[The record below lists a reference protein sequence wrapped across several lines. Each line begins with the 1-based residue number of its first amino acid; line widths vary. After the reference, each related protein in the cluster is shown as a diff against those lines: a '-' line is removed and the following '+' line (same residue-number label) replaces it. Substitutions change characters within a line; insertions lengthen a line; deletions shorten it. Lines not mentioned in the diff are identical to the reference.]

1 MSLIERSNSVLVVID
16 VQDNFLNK
24 LALHERSTLVS
35 RIGWLMQVATV
46 LAIPMIATAEDVSDE
61 VDMCPSLKALLP
73 SGQSIYNKLVFN
85 LHGQDDIREA
95 LEKLD
100 KRDVALVWAGNR
112 RMYCP
117 FCDRTVR
124 CGLSGLCDR
133 GCYRI
138 SLAASSG
145 RTSPHGTGR
154 CDYHQ
159 YQGHLFRVGSGRS
172 ECKGC
177 RDKDQTRPATGGY
190 SLVGDESSAYEPKV
204 LLALFRC
211 LTGWLVQLSSDT
223 PGWVATV
230 RAEETP

>member
-95 LEKLD
+95 LEQLG
-100 KRDVALVWAGNR
+100 KRDVVLVGLETDVCIAHSAIELLDVGYRVCVIEDATGSPWPHHLAGLR
-112 RMYCP
+112 RMEQAGVTITNTKGIYYEWIRDVP
-117 FCDRTVR
+117 
-124 CGLSGLCDR
+124 
-133 GCYRI
+133 
-138 SLAASSG
+138 
-145 RTSPHGTGR
+145 GT
-154 CDYHQ
+154 
-159 YQGHLFRVGSGRS
+159 
-172 ECKGC
+172 
-177 RDKDQTRPATGGY
+177 RDVETKIRLDP
-190 SLVGDESSAYEPKV
+190 P
-204 LLALFRC
+204 
-211 LTGWLVQLSSDT
+211 
-223 PGWVATV
+223 PGVTL
-230 RAEETP
+230 